1 MVIELYLENTMNKK
15 SFFLGVITG
24 IVITFVGLLVIGI
37 VNQSSNNND
46 PIEYLEQP
54 MSYENKTETSFKVI
68 QVLGDAALAKEI
80 SDKEFDLY
88 YGNTV
93 LILGS
98 DLYNSQIVTI
108 INPQRIGTYS
118 YTSNSDRP
126 MTVPV
131 IDGEIK

>member
-1 MVIELYLENTMNKK
+1 MNKK

-24 IVITFVGLLVIGI
+24 IVITFVGLLVVGM

-46 PIEYLEQP
+46 PIDYLEQP
-54 MSYENKTETSFKVI
+54 MSYENKAESSFKVI
-68 QVLGDAALAKEI
+68 QVLGNAALAKEI
-80 SDKEFDLY
+80 SDKELDLY
-88 YGNTV
+88 LGNTV
-93 LILGS
+93 LILGRGFYS
-98 DLYNSQIVTI
+98 SQIVTV

>member
-1 MVIELYLENTMNKK
+1 MNKK

-24 IVITFVGLLVIGI
+24 IVITFVGLLVIGL
-37 VNQSSNNND
+37 VKQSSDNND

-80 SDKEFDLY
+80 SDKELDLY
-88 YGNTV
+88 LGNTV
-93 LILGS
+93 LILGHGFYS
-98 DLYNSQIVTI
+98 SQIVTI

>member
-1 MVIELYLENTMNKK
+1 MNKK

-24 IVITFVGLLVIGI
+24 IVITIVGLLVIGL

-54 MSYENKTETSFKVI
+54 MSYENKAETSFKVI
-68 QVLGDAALAKEI
+68 QVFGDAALAKEI

-88 YGNTV
+88 FGNTV

-98 DLYNSQIVTI
+98 DFYNSQIVTI

>member
-1 MVIELYLENTMNKK
+1 MNKK

-24 IVITFVGLLVIGI
+24 IVITFVGLLVIGL

>member
-1 MVIELYLENTMNKK
+1 MNKK

-24 IVITFVGLLVIGI
+24 IVITFVGLLVVGM

-46 PIEYLEQP
+46 PIDYLEQP
-54 MSYENKTETSFKVI
+54 MSYENKAESSFKVI
-68 QVLGDAALAKEI
+68 QVLGNAALAKEI
-80 SDKEFDLY
+80 SDKELDLY
-88 YGNTV
+88 LGNTV
-93 LILGS
+93 LILGRGFYS
-98 DLYNSQIVTI
+98 SQIVTV

-118 YTSNSDRP
+118 YTTNSDMP

>member
-1 MVIELYLENTMNKK
+1 MNKK

-24 IVITFVGLLVIGI
+24 IVITFVGLLVVGM

-46 PIEYLEQP
+46 PIDYLEQP
-54 MSYENKTETSFKVI
+54 ISYENKAESSFKVI
-68 QVLGDAALAKEI
+68 QVLGNAALAKEI
-80 SDKEFDLY
+80 SDKELDLY
-88 YGNTV
+88 LGNTV
-93 LILGS
+93 LILGRGFYS
-98 DLYNSQIVTI
+98 SQIVTV